1 MKKIGFLGA
10 YSIENAGD
18 QLLGYAVRQTFRAR
32 LPNAEQIVFAPELR
46 GNFWRHAWNETR
58 GIDAPITRIAA
69 DDSVKWAK
77 GLDAVVIGGG
87 GIIRIEPDF
96 RPFGLG
102 DPRKWNRDVRASW
115 NAVGAEATP
124 AYLAAHSADYERIA
138 RCCET
143 LSYVSVRN
151 ELTARFVRR
160 CGFGGEV
167 NVVPDPT
174 LLLDLP
180 ESDLPDRVLRKA
192 GVDTTAFVL
201 GLSVGN
207 AIRDVRAQHFFTEL
221 FSTLSKLVAKRTLE
235 VVVFPFGEIYGDTEL
250 QRLAHKAIPGSKMIT
265 EELGALDRWRLV
277 GALDFYVCARW
288 HAMLAAFA
296 QDVPFLAMDEYM
308 SDATA
313 SSKIRELVVATDLD
327 ALWLSP
333 CLSMHP
339 AAKLDNALSV
349 TGSDDFSFAPR
360 LATMRERL
368 ERHYDA
374 MIAALAPR

>member
-1 MKKIGFLGA
+1 MKIGFLGA
-10 YSIENAGD
+10 YSIDNAGD

-32 LPNAEQIVFAPELR
+32 LPRAEQLLFAPELR
-46 GNFWRHAWNETR
+46 GNIWRHAWNDAR
-58 GIDAPITRIAA
+58 GIDAPITRISA
-69 DDSVKWAK
+69 DDSVRWAK

-87 GIIRIEPDF
+87 GIIRLEPDF
-96 RPFGLG
+96 RPFVLG
-102 DPRKWNRDVRASW
+102 DPRKWSRDIRAAW

-124 AYLAAHSADYERIA
+124 AHLVDHRADYERIA

-160 CGFGGEV
+160 CGFAGHV
-167 NVVPDPT
+167 DVVPDPT

-180 ESDLPDRVLRKA
+180 ESDDGERVLRAA
-192 GVDTTAFVL
+192 GVDTSAFVV

-207 AIRDVRAQHFFTEL
+207 AVRDVRAQHFHAEL
-221 FSTLSKLVAKRTLE
+221 FSTLAKLVAKRSVE
-235 VVVFPFGEIYGDTEL
+235 VVVLPFGEIYGDTEL
-250 QRLAHKAIPGSKMIT
+250 QRIAHKAIAGAKIVT
-265 EELGALDRWRLV
+265 AELGALDRWRLV

-296 QDVPFLAMDEYM
+296 QDIPFLVMDEYL

-313 SSKIRELVVATDLD
+313 SSKIREFVTDTDLD

-339 AAKLDNALSV
+339 AAKLDNALSI
-349 TGSDDFSFAPR
+349 TGEDAFSFVPR
-360 LATMRERL
+360 LSAMRARL

-374 MIAALAPR
+374 MIAALGVT